1 MKNNENLRL
10 VILCDGTS
18 MGDEMIIFKTNAP
31 IERLKELENQSCQ
44 VYIDGGSYDDVP
56 IWADIL
62 TDEGYAFEFLD
73 EHQHV
78 TPFVSS
84 CEWLEDKYPEVTE
97 KYIIENQPEL
107 ATRK

>member
-10 VILCDGTS
+10 VILCDVTS
-18 MGDEMIIFKTNAP
+18 MGDEIIIFKTNAP

-78 TPFVSS
+78 TPFASS